1 MLIKKLLDSSGLKL
15 QKTTLEDLEKY
26 LDLLS
31 KWNKTRNLVSRNL
44 SKVELAEQVFDCVC
58 LFEEIKENTI
68 LDVGSGAGL
77 PGMIIAIMD
86 RKRMIRLL
94 EPNQK
99 KVSFLRHVQAE
110 LDLENIFI
118 VKDRLENCKISPQ
131 ELIVTRAFAE
141 PNKFLEMLSIE
152 NHEGG
157 KIIMMVSENTE
168 IKKAGWISNY
178 KTSQAEKT
186 LEKKRGFL
194 NIFHNKN

>member
-1 MLIKKLLDSSGLKL
+1 MAQNCCDRITPSPCFVIGRGLKFHIFG
-15 QKTTLEDLEKY
+15 Q
-26 LDLLS
+26 
-31 KWNKTRNLVSRNL
+31 
-44 SKVELAEQVFDCVC
+44 QVFDCVC
-58 LFEEIKENTI
+58 LFEEIKENMI

-194 NIFHNKN
+194 NIFHSKN

>member
-31 KWNKTRNLVSRNL
+31 KWNKTRNLVSSNL

-58 LFEEIKENTI
+58 LFEEIKENMI

-86 RKRMIRLL
+86 RKRTIRLL

>member
-86 RKRMIRLL
+86 RKRTIRLL

-110 LDLENIFI
+110 LDLKNIFI
-118 VKDRLENCKISPQ
+118 VKDRLENCKISAQ

>member
-58 LFEEIKENTI
+58 LFEEIKENMI

-194 NIFHNKN
+194 NIFHSKN

>member
-86 RKRMIRLL
+86 RKRTIRLL

>member
-1 MLIKKLLDSSGLKL
+1 MPIKKLLDSSGLKL

-58 LFEEIKENTI
+58 LFEEIKENMI

-86 RKRMIRLL
+86 RERKIRLL

-110 LDLENIFI
+110 LDLKNIYI
-118 VKDRLENCKISPQ
+118 AKDRLENCKISPQ

-141 PNKFLEMLSIE
+141 PNKFLEMLSIK
-152 NHEGG
+152 NHEEG
-157 KIIMMVSENTE
+157 KIIMMVSENIE
-168 IKKAGWISNY
+168 IKKEGWISNY

-186 LEKKRGFL
+186 LDKKRGFL
-194 NIFHNKN
+194 NIFHKKN

>member
-58 LFEEIKENTI
+58 LFEEIKENMI

>member
-1 MLIKKLLDSSGLKL
+1 MLIKKLLDNSGLKL
-15 QKTTLEDLEKY
+15 QKNTLEDLEKY

-58 LFEEIKENTI
+58 LFKEIKENMI

-77 PGMIIAIMD
+77 PGIIIAIMD

-110 LDLENIFI
+110 LGLNNIFI
-118 VKDRLENCKISPQ
+118 VKDRLENCEISSR

-141 PNKFLEMLSIE
+141 PNKFLDMLSVKNQE
-152 NHEGG
+152 ER

-168 IKKAGWISNY
+168 IKKVGWVSNY

-186 LEKKRGFL
+186 LNKKRGFL

>member
-58 LFEEIKENTI
+58 LFEEIKENMI

-86 RKRMIRLL
+86 RKRTIRLL

>member
-194 NIFHNKN
+194 NIFHSKN

>member
-58 LFEEIKENTI
+58 LFEEIKENII